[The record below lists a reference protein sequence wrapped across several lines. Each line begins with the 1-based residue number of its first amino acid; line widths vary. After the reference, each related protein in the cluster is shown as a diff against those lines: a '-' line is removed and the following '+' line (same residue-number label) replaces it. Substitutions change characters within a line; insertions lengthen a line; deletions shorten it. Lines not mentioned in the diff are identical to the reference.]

1 MDLNILEKI
10 LLLFFRHQIKIK
22 MFHFQTHTY
31 GGHKASD
38 AYLETF
44 TNKLDKFMEV
54 GQGICGKFQ
63 TQKINI
69 NINTLND
76 TTINDELDQF
86 VKLLREFDGVM
97 SKYTELLNLRDELIA
112 DAEQF
117 KYLLTF
123 K

>member
-1 MDLNILEKI
+1 MELDILEQI

-22 MFHFQTHTY
+22 MFHFQTQTY
-31 GGHKASD
+31 GAHKASD

-63 TQKINI
+63 TQKVNI
-69 NINTLND
+69 QINTLND
-76 TTINDELDQF
+76 TSINDELDQF
-86 VKLLREFDGVM
+86 VKTLREFDGIM
-97 SKYTELLNLRDELIA
+97 KKCTELLNLRDELIA